1 MKKSILLVLFALLMI
16 MTLALS
22 ACQPQVVEKI
32 VEKTV
37 EVEKIVQQTVQVEK
51 VVQQTVQVEKTVMVQ
66 VTAEPSK
73 YKLAVILPGVITD
86 ADYNTLGYLAGLAV
100 QKDMGIQMAY
110 SESVPVPDVDR
121 VMREYIDQG
130 YNIIF
135 AHGGQFKPQT
145 VALAKLFPDLTFICE
160 GDAEDPA
167 APANYWQIDRNFQDT
182 YYVMGYTAGR
192 TTKTGKI
199 GYIAGLTMPFT
210 SQEVHAIQQAL
221 ADNKLNA
228 ELKTVWTGDFNDPTK
243 ARQVA
248 DTMIS
253 ENVDVI
259 MGSLNLGMFGIF
271 EAAKAYQGANKPI
284 LVTAKYTDK
293 TAFAPNN
300 YITSSLYDFSGP
312 LKNIVQKTIEGTKG
326 GYYPMTFGDGFSV
339 QLPAKN
345 VSPEIAADISK
356 VVEDIKSGKIV
367 VAKDATPIK

>member
-1 MKKSILLVLFALLMI
+1 VIS
-16 MTLALS
+16 TLALS
-22 ACQPQVVEKI
+22 ACQPQVVEKV

-37 EVEKIVQQTVQVEK
+37 EVEKVVAQTVEVEK
-51 VVQQTVQVEKTVMVQ
+51 VVEKTVEVMVQ
-66 VTAEPSK
+66 VTPEPSK

-86 ADYNTLGYLAGLAV
+86 ADYNTLGYLSGLAV
-100 QKDMGIQMAY
+100 QKDMGIEMAY

-130 YNIIF
+130 FNIIF

-145 VALAKLFPDLTFICE
+145 VALAKLYPDLTFICE

-167 APANYWQIDRNFQDT
+167 APANYWQIDRNFQVT
-182 YYVMGYTAGR
+182 YYVLGYTAGR

-210 SQEVHAIQQAL
+210 YQEVNAIKQAL
-221 ADNKLNA
+221 VDNKLDA
-228 ELKTVWTGDFNDPTK
+228 EVKMVWAGDFNDPTK

-312 LKNIVQKTIEGTKG
+312 LKNIIKKTMEGTKG
-326 GYYPMTFGDGFSV
+326 GYYPMTYGDGFSI
-339 QLPAKN
+339 QTPAKN
-345 VSPEIAADISK
+345 VSPEIAADIDK
-356 VVEDIKSGKIV
+356 LVNDIKSGKIV
-367 VAKDATPIK
+367 VVKNATEVK

>member
-1 MKKSILLVLFALLMI
+1 
-16 MTLALS
+16 
-22 ACQPQVVEKI
+22 
-32 VEKTV
+32 
-37 EVEKIVQQTVQVEK
+37 
-51 VVQQTVQVEKTVMVQ
+51 VQ
-66 VTAEPSK
+66 VTPEPSK

-100 QKDMGIQMAY
+100 QKDLGIQMAY

-145 VALAKLFPDLTFICE
+145 VELAKAFPDLTFICE

-167 APANYWQIDRNFQDT
+167 APANYWQIDRNFQVT
-182 YYVMGYTAGR
+182 YYVMGYIAGR
-192 TTKTGKI
+192 VTKTGKI

-210 SQEVHAIQQAL
+210 YQEVHAIQQAL
-221 ADNKLNA
+221 KDNNLTA
-228 ELKTVWTGDFNDPTK
+228 ELKTVWAGDFNDPTK

-271 EAAKAYQGANKPI
+271 EASKAHQGTDPI

-293 TAFAPNN
+293 TSFAPKN
-300 YITSSLYDFSGP
+300 YITSSLYDFSKP
-312 LKNIVQKTIEGTKG
+312 LENIIKKTMEGTKG
-326 GYYPMTFGDGFSV
+326 GYYPMTYGDGFSI
-339 QLPAKN
+339 QTPAKN
-345 VSPEIAADISK
+345 VSPEIAADINK
-356 VVEDIKSGKIV
+356 IVEDIKNGKIV
-367 VAKDATPIK
+367 VVKDATEIK

>member
-1 MKKSILLVLFALLMI
+1 MKKRICAALFVLLVISTM
-16 MTLALS
+16 ALS
-22 ACQPQVVEKI
+22 ACQPQVIEKTVEVEKI

-37 EVEKIVQQTVQVEK
+37 EVEKIVE
-51 VVQQTVQVEKTVMVQ
+51 VQ
-66 VTAEPSK
+66 VTPLPSK
-73 YKLAVILPGVITD
+73 YKLAIVLPGVITD

-130 YNIIF
+130 FNIIF

-145 VALAKLFPDLTFICE
+145 IELAKQFPELTFICE

-167 APANYWQIDRNFQDT
+167 APPNYWQIDRNFQVS
-182 YYVMGYTAGR
+182 YYVMGYIAGR
-192 TTKTGKI
+192 TTQTGKI

-210 SQEVHAIQQAL
+210 YQEVHAIQQAL
-221 ADNKLNA
+221 TDNNLKA
-228 ELKTVWTGDFNDPTK
+228 ELKMVWAGDFNDPTK

-248 DTMIS
+248 DTMIA

-271 EAAKAYQGANKPI
+271 EAAKANQGANPI

-293 TAFAPNN
+293 TSFAPKN
-300 YITSSLYDFSGP
+300 YITSSLYDFAGP
-312 LKNIVQKTIEGTKG
+312 LKNIIQKTIDGTPG
-326 GYYPMTFGDGFSV
+326 GYYPMTYGDGFSI
-339 QLPAKN
+339 QTPAKN
-345 VSPEIAADISK
+345 VSPEIAADIDK
-356 VVEDIKSGKIV
+356 LVEDIKSGKV
-367 VAKDATPIK
+367 VVVRDSTEIK